1 MFALFVEPIFSLACQ
16 QRLSLSQ
23 LKKKTHLFATGAGV
37 KLNELVQILR
47 SRALQ
52 QR

>member
-1 MFALFVEPIFSLACQ
+1 MFILFVEPIFSLACQ
-16 QRLSLSQ
+16 QKISLSQ
-23 LKKKTHLFATGAGV
+23 LKKKIHLFAPSAGV
-37 KLNELVQILR
+37 KVNVLVQILR